1 MAIQQAINQGITTAS
16 LLKGLGGET
25 YSQKKERELKEQE
38 EVKQAK
44 LEKKQQ
50 INKLRKNIHTKEGI
64 LLNTLEEAKKYE
76 PYTEDTYSYLS
87 ALGPMSKELEKNYD
101 ELYSLS
107 GSKKDLEH
115 LKRFTNLNINYNTV
129 YAKASNWRA
138 QKQKIQ
144 AQSIENLA
152 RRLRNNDDKE

>member
-50 INKLRKNIHTKEGI
+50 INKLRKNIQTKSGI
-64 LLNTLEEAKKYE
+64 LIDTIEESKKYD
-76 PYTEDTYSYLS
+76 PYSEDSYSYLS
-87 ALGPMSKELEKNYD
+87 AIGPMAKDLEQKYD

-107 GSKKDLEH
+107 GSKTDLER
-115 LKRFTNLNINYNTV
+115 LKSFTNSNIVYNTI

-138 QKQKIQ
+138 QQQKMK

-152 RRLRNNDDKE
+152 RRLRNDNDKE